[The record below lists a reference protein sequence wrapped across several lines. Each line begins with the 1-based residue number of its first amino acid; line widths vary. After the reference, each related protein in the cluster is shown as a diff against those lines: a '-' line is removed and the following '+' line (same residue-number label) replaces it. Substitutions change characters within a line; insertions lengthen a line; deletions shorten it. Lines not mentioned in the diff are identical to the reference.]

1 MHDVSVN
8 INKYL
13 NIYIYIFIHI
23 HTFIYIYIYICTH
36 ARRILEMYRHTHIYI
51 YIISRKFKFFQS
63 LEVLHGEA
71 AHGSS
76 IEVPCPSGYNG
87 TVTLAC
93 RDHSFTLNRGKC
105 GARCAEGSLN
115 YHLPGEDTPYVVPY
129 PEMDDREDV
138 ISECPSPLVG
148 TIRFKCQDGAVLARE
163 KQCRQALPCPAGD
176 FVLDHA
182 KVYHSAMDHGI
193 MEPSSCPDGFEGD

>member
-1 MHDVSVN
+1 M
-8 INKYL
+8 
-13 NIYIYIFIHI
+13 
-23 HTFIYIYIYICTH
+23 
-36 ARRILEMYRHTHIYI
+36 THISKI
-51 YIISRKFKFFQS
+51 LRTPISFPLKGSFEAFKTSSLSNRKI

-115 YHLPGEDTPYVVPY
+115 YHLPGEDDTPYVVNY

-138 ISECPSPLVG
+138 ISQCPSPLVG

-182 KVYHSAMDHGI
+182 KLHHSAMDHGI
-193 MEPSSCPDGFEGD
+193 VEPSSCPDGFEGEELESLVII